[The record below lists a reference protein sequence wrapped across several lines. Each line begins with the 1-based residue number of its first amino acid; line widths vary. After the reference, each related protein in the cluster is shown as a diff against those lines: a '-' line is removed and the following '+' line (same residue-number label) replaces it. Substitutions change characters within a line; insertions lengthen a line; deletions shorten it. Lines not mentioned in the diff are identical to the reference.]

1 MNGVF
6 QEIAVIL
13 YAIVIG
19 VIPASIGI
27 CTESFKKFFLSL
39 IANVVVLAGVFNA
52 FS

>member
-27 CTESFKKFFLSL
+27 CTESIKKCFLSL
-39 IANVVVLAGVFNA
+39 IANVVVLACVFNA